1 MDDKRYQAEL
11 KVLQKKLA
19 PNLYRF
25 IDMDTELPYIVMAA
39 RTNRGNVYT
48 LRIELDKFP
57 NEIPKVFI
65 MKMLYTKD
73 GEAMNS
79 PSGSMHTWGSEHGWT
94 RICHY
99 GSSWTNAISIY
110 KVYVRAR
117 LWLEMYEQHLKTGK
131 PLDYYL
137 SHDNMD

>member
-1 MDDKRYQAEL
+1 MDNRRYQAEL
-11 KVLQKKLA
+11 NVLQKKLA

-48 LRIELDKFP
+48 LRIELDEFP
-57 NEIPKVFI
+57 KEIPKVFV
-65 MKMLYTKD
+65 MKMLKAKD
-73 GEAMNS
+73 GHPMNDCS
-79 PSGSMHTWGSEHGWT
+79 ASMHTLTSEHGWT

-99 GSSWTNAISIY
+99 GSSWTPAISIY
-110 KVYVRAR
+110 KVYVRCR
-117 LWLEMYEQHLKTGK
+117 LWLEMYEQHLKTGN

-137 SHDNMD
+137 DHDPM

>member
-1 MDDKRYQAEL
+1 MDNRRYQAEL
-11 KVLQKKLA
+11 NVLQKKLA

-48 LRIELDKFP
+48 LRIELDEFP
-57 NEIPKVFI
+57 KEIPKVFV
-65 MKMLYTKD
+65 MKMLKTKD
-73 GEAMNS
+73 GHPMNDCS
-79 PSGSMHTWGSEHGWT
+79 ASMHTLTSEHGWT

-99 GSSWTNAISIY
+99 GSSWTPAISIY
-110 KVYVRAR
+110 KVYVRCR
-117 LWLEMYEQHLKTGK
+117 LWLEMYEQHLKTGN

-137 SHDNMD
+137 DHDPM